1 MPRVVKLLLWTAF
14 FVALPLTITWAQST
28 RQNCIYDYL
37 KYCSAH
43 SPSSKAGQDCMRRHG
58 PQLSDRCIT
67 ALVADGIITLDE
79 VKDVADD
86 AGLEIEVQPDG
97 SLKKR
102 RKLIAFFDPPVPVRN
117 PRRVE
122 QELAAM
128 PPIPVRNPRR
138 LEPQVVEAPVTIPE
152 PKEIKPVPP
161 PAPIET
167 QPVSPPSE
175 PEKPKVV
182 PPTPEPAPEP
192 PKEETP
198 KKKSVLERAVE
209 IIKKGYEKD
218 YIRKPDHDRVKPKVR
233 DVEEKPKPRVR
244 HVERPKP
251 EKRKAAA
258 TVRKH
263 KVRRNKVKQLY
274 KKRRQSVRAQDR
286 RRNKRLHGFDSD
298 YEITPGGYGSNFQ
311 YTERFRIQ
319 K

>member
-1 MPRVVKLLLWTAF
+1 
-14 FVALPLTITWAQST
+14 
-28 RQNCIYDYL
+28 
-37 KYCSAH
+37 
-43 SPSSKAGQDCMRRHG
+43 MRRHG

-122 QELAAM
+122 QAIASL

-152 PKEIKPVPP
+152 PKEITPVPP
-161 PAPIET
+161 PA
-167 QPVSPPSE
+167 VVPST
-175 PEKPKVV
+175 PV
-182 PPTPEPAPEP
+182 PPTPEPAPEVKKEP
-192 PKEETP
+192 TPEPETKEEP

-218 YIRKPDHDRVKPKVR
+218 YIRKPDHDTVKPKVSHR
-233 DVEEKPKPRVR
+233 
-244 HVERPKP
+244 ERPAARKII
-251 EKRKAAA
+251 EKRKKTAAP
-258 TVRKH
+258 TRKE
-263 KVRRNKVKQLY
+263 RVKANRVKKTY
-274 KKRRQSVRAQDR
+274 KRKYSVQAQDR

-298 YEITPGGYGSNFQ
+298 YVVTPGGYGSNFQ
-311 YTERFRIQ
+311 MNERFRIQ